1 LAKLTAAFAA
11 ERAACRCGTATD
23 EFGRGL
29 CTSITPPKKGKERL
43 NFGTWFLLF
52 YTVSYR
58 GLLYFL

>member
-29 CTSITPPKKGKERL
+29 KGLCTSITPPKKGTEP
-43 NFGTWFLLF
+43 FAP
-52 YTVSYR
+52 
-58 GLLYFL
+58 